1 MEAPAELPT
10 MEKIKEEQQEN
21 QQQQQEGEPQPEQ
34 QQQEQDEQQQQQGG
48 SHNGVEN
55 DTQNQTHNEANE
67 EKTQST
73 ESSRVLRLH
82 GLPYSI
88 KEEHIRTFFADFE
101 LAEKE
106 PILYF
111 TEGLHR
117 GTGFIRLKRA
127 EDVPLAIQKLHR
139 QHIDPTRYVELAASS
154 EEDRQQTLEQ
164 QEQSCKV
171 HVLRLRGLP
180 FTSTEED
187 VTEFI
192 KSVKGVV
199 RVDICRDLEGR
210 NTGDAFVELAS
221 EEDVEQAKQLHN
233 KTMGSRYIEVLSS
246 TVYDRDAIM
255 RAASLRSRRERRGG
269 GGRGG
274 SGGAAA
280 MGAMGPG
287 GGPGGAMG
295 PMGYIDPLLATYMGY
310 FPHLFTPEQQHMH
323 HQQQQFNPHDRMAGG
338 PPAPYPAGAGAQPLF
353 SMFPGQSSLM
363 APRQPSTHVVRIR
376 GVPYTAT
383 EESIAEFFTGVK
395 IPPQGV
401 HMVYNEQN
409 RPTGEAFV
417 ELEDEG
423 DVAAALDKNGG
434 AMGNR
439 YIEVFQSS
447 AAAMQRLGSPLTGM
461 MGMMPYPVQGLG
473 MIPQMFY

>member
-1 MEAPAELPT
+1 MEALAELHT
-10 MEKIKEEQQEN
+10 MQKIKEKQEEKPQQTEGGHQEEQRQE
-21 QQQQQEGEPQPEQ
+21 E
-34 QQQEQDEQQQQQGG
+34 GG
-48 SHNGVEN
+48 SHNGIEN
-55 DTQNQTHNEANE
+55 EPANPTQNETNDD
-67 EKTQST
+67 KILPT

-88 KEEHIRTFFADFE
+88 KEEHIRNFFADFE
-101 LAEKE
+101 LAETE

-139 QHIDPTRYVELAASS
+139 QHIDPSRYVELAASS

-187 VTEFI
+187 VNEFI
-192 KSVKGVV
+192 KSVPGVV
-199 RVDICRDLEGR
+199 RVDICRDMEGR

-221 EEDVEQAKQLHN
+221 EEGVEQAKQLHN

-255 RAASLRSRRERRGG
+255 RAASLRARRDRRGG
-269 GGRGG
+269 GGSRA
-274 SGGAAA
+274 GGAT

-287 GGPGGAMG
+287 GPAGAAMGAMG
-295 PMGYIDPLLATYMGY
+295 YLDPIFATYMGY
-310 FPHLFTPEQQHMH
+310 FPQLFGAEQQHQQQHQHMH
-323 HQQQQFNPHDRMAGG
+323 HQQQFNQQDRMTGA
-338 PPAPYPAGAGAQPLF
+338 PSAPYPAGAGAQPLF
-353 SMFPGQSSLM
+353 PMFPGQSPLM
-363 APRQPSTHVVRIR
+363 APRQPSSHVVRIR

-383 EESIAEFFTGVK
+383 EESIAEFFSGVK

-423 DVAAALDKNGG
+423 DVLAALDKNGG
-434 AMGNR
+434 AMGTR

-447 AAAMQRLGSPLTGM
+447 AAAMQRLGGPLTGM